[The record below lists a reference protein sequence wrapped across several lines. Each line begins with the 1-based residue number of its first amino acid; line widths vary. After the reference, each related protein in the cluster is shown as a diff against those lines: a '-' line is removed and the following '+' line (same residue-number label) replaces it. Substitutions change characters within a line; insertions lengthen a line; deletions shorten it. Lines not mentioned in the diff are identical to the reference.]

1 MPLRPGSIFII
12 IPLPRAKD
20 PSGYYGAAQSFVAD
34 VDTAAEAAAVAHEH
48 GFPRCAVVQA
58 AHYYD
63 PNVPDPPPLIPG
75 GGP

>member
-1 MPLRPGSIFII
+1 MALRPGPVFIV

-20 PSGYYGAAQSFVAD
+20 PSGYYGAAQTFVAD
-34 VDTAAEAAAVAHEH
+34 SDTAAEAAEVAHQH

-63 PNVPDPPPLIPG
+63 PNVPDPLPPAI